1 VRSLSHTDP
10 VAYYMSPYFVDRALV
25 RSLDPAVVERL
36 RETVRRIDPDVTVS
50 ARPLREALEDSLFA
64 AKIGSRVAWSIGGVG
79 LLLATIG
86 AFSLFTQA
94 VEERR
99 REIGIRMA
107 LGAQASQVVALVL
120 RTARRS
126 VVTGLVA
133 GVGLAAAG
141 AQLLR
146 SYLYGLSPFDP
157 AAYLQVAGILLV
169 AATVATWIPA
179 RRATRVNPVETLR
192 TE

>member
-1 VRSLSHTDP
+1 
-10 VAYYMSPYFVDRALV
+10 MSPYFVDRVLL

-36 RETVRRIDPDVTVS
+36 RETVRRIDPDVAIS
-50 ARPLREALEDSLFA
+50 ARPLREILEDALLFA
-64 AKIGSRVAWSIGGVG
+64 RIGSRVAWAIGGVG
-79 LLLATIG
+79 LFLATIG

-120 RTARRS
+120 RNTRRS
-126 VVTGLVA
+126 VATGLVV
-133 GVGLAAAG
+133 GVCLAAAS

-157 AAYLQVAGILLV
+157 AAYLQVAGILLL
-169 AATVATWIPA
+169 AAMMATWIPA

-192 TE
+192 AE